1 VQIIYGFVS
10 FSSDSPCSIHP
21 SQLTFFQDL
30 TGLCSIFYS
39 AMFDELDESTNMMP
53 SEPLTRNL
61 PKEKTFLALDADGE
75 HLPDDWYLYVSF
87 PFFFSPSLVH

>member
-1 VQIIYGFVS
+1 
-10 FSSDSPCSIHP
+10 
-21 SQLTFFQDL
+21 
-30 TGLCSIFYS
+30 
-39 AMFDELDESTNMMP
+39 MFDELDESTNMMP

-87 PFFFSPSLVH
+87 PFFSPP